1 MNKFQWNLNRNSYLF
16 IQENAFKDVV
26 CEKAAILSRP
36 QCVKREPNLDFS
48 VPKNG
53 MLQFPAIKWHN
64 IGDEAMHV
72 YFQFFLGFVD
82 TVPSV

>member
-1 MNKFQWNLNRNSYLF
+1 MNKFQWNFNRNSYIF

-53 MLQFPAIKWHN
+53 M
-64 IGDEAMHV
+64 
-72 YFQFFLGFVD
+72 
-82 TVPSV
+82 